1 MVKGLVP
8 DAKLPLLPATF
19 SPENEGVGMFKT
31 PADKLAAPLV
41 LVVVRDWTGTWVV
54 DGVPEMSENAG

>member
-31 PADKLAAPLV
+31 PRARDAAPLP
-41 LVVVRDWTGTWVV
+41 VVVRDWTGTWVV